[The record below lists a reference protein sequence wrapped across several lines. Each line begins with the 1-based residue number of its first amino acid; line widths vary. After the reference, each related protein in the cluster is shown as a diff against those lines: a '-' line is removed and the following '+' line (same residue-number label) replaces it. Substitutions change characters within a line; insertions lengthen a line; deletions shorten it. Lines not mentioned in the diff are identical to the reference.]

1 MIAEK
6 SAFGFT
12 LIELLVVVLIIGI
25 LAAVAL
31 PQYEKA
37 VEKSRAAEAIQTL
50 KALRDQ
56 QALCFLE
63 KDRESSSCMQGSD
76 DDNLFTNMNIEIK
89 GTETPMCDI
98 ATTAG
103 PATKN
108 FEYWLDG
115 QYIDA
120 VRRPCETYI
129 LETTAYQGNDG
140 YDSVNN
146 IVCYNMSDEKDWCK
160 MFGGEGVPIH

>member
-1 MIAEK
+1 MQTNK
-6 SAFGFT
+6 RGFT

-56 QALCFLE
+56 QSLCFLE
-63 KDRESSSCMQGSD
+63 HTDAGECMQGPENN
-76 DDNLFTNMNIEIK
+76 NLFTNIAIEIQ
-89 GTETPMCDI
+89 GTETPMCDYG
-98 ATTAG
+98 TMAG

-108 FEYWLDG
+108 FEYWADG
-115 QYIDA
+115 QYIVA
-120 VRRPCETYI
+120 IRRPCNKYELGTTGFPEETEYF
-129 LETTAYQGNDG
+129 
-140 YDSVNN
+140 NN
-146 IVCYNMSDEKDWCK
+146 IACFNEDDAEKDWCK
-160 MFGGEGVPIH
+160 IIGL